1 MRRLLA
7 LTAAAAGLL
16 LALAGPA
23 SADLSYSPEAL
34 PVTLH
39 CGTQTIQVIKP
50 TGTAPNFIAQ
60 TSEGTGVFQFVL
72 VTVTATGEVL
82 FSPRANALEELAGT
96 HDLVTCTFIGPFSG
110 KDITVVD
117 FFTPASG

>member
-1 MRRLLA
+1 MQRPVLSACSRPQEEAMRRLLA

-23 SADLSYSPEAL
+23 SAGLSCSPEAL

-72 VTVTATGEVL
+72 VTVTATGEVIC
-82 FSPRANALEELAGT
+82 SPRGDAR
-96 HDLVTCTFIGPFSG
+96 
-110 KDITVVD
+110 
-117 FFTPASG
+117 